1 MCRSNLNLHHGSS
14 DSPFLWKSK
23 SKNGKKWQN
32 ANRQLFQVNDKL
44 LPYYLWMSENK
55 MSEIIKKWN
64 NSGKY
69 GPHYTTSFTQ
79 KSHIMG

>member
-1 MCRSNLNLHHGSS
+1 MWRSNLNLHHGSS
-14 DSPFLWKSK
+14 DCQFLWKSK
-23 SKNGKKWQN
+23 YRNGKKWQN
-32 ANRQLFQVNDKL
+32 ANRQLPQVNDKL
-44 LPYYLWMSENK
+44 PPYYPWMGENK

-69 GPHYTTSFTQ
+69 GPHYTTSLTQ